1 LTLRDDPP
9 TVRMTAPAGR
19 ADLPGRTLARL

>member
-1 LTLRDDPP
+1 LTPRDDPP

-19 ADLPGRTLARL
+19 ADLPGRN